1 MHDADAALFGAY
13 RFGGSPAAVVI
24 GPDGRVAGTPVL
36 GAPEV
41 IGAPRRRRMPGR
53 SSVVRSY
60 G

>member
-1 MHDADAALFGAY
+1 VHDADAALFGAY

-41 IGAPRRRRMPGR
+41 TELLSGEDARPEL
-53 SSVVRSY
+53 VVRSY
-60 G
+60 S

>member
-1 MHDADAALFGAY
+1 MHDADLSLFGAY
-13 RFGGSPAAVVI
+13 RFAGSPAAVVI

-41 IGAPRRRRMPGR
+41 IEILGGTGVQPDL
-53 SSVVRSY
+53 SVRVY